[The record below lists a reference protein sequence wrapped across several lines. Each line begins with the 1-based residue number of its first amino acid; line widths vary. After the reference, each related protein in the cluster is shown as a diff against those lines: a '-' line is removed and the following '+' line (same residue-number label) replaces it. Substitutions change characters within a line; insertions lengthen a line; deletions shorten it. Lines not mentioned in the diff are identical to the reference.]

1 MLSKVKCVKCKERMN
16 FQSDVHGAYF
26 SCAKCG
32 SERGA
37 ICPHCHTDSIMFGSS
52 PIGREIAC
60 RVCGCRNGDFAKAC
74 ERNFQPGV
82 IMA

>member
-1 MLSKVKCVKCKERMN
+1 MLSKVKCDKCQERMN
-16 FQSDVHGAYF
+16 FQSDAHGAYF

-37 ICPHCHTDSIMFGSS
+37 ICPHCNKESIIFRPAQFGH
-52 PIGREIAC
+52 EIVC
-60 RVCGCRNGDFAKAC
+60 KVCGCRNGDFAKAC
-74 ERNFQPGV
+74 AKNFLPGV

>member
-1 MLSKVKCVKCKERMN
+1 MLSKVKCDKCQERMN
-16 FQSDVHGAYF
+16 FQSDAHGAYF

-37 ICPHCHTDSIMFGSS
+37 ICPHCNKESIIFRPSQF
-52 PIGREIAC
+52 GREIVC
-60 RVCGCRNGDFAKAC
+60 KVCGCRNGDFAKAC
-74 ERNFQPGV
+74 AKNFLPGV